1 VSISGYNVYQVLLAQ
16 IFLFQ
21 YFCNSYQQV
30 YYALYTQVIL
40 SIFGCCLVFNE
51 QGLTGVQE
59 FFACPKLYMT
69 LFFQFLL
76 LELRNFI
83 GRVLTKLVIRY
94 YADLLDWYIE
104 IEEKLAFEQF
114 ENMKQI
120 FSIQ

>member
-1 VSISGYNVYQVLLAQ
+1 
-16 IFLFQ
+16 
-21 YFCNSYQQV
+21 
-30 YYALYTQVIL
+30 
-40 SIFGCCLVFNE
+40 VFNE